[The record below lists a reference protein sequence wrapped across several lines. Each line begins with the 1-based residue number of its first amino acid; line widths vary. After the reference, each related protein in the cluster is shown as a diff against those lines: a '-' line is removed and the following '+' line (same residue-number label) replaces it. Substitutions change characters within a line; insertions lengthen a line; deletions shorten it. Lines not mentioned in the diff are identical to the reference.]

1 MLKIFN
7 HLKINYRIRVLK
19 VRIGLEGV
27 QPRTANEQILE
38 SNQNLVRL
46 SLQSNKG
53 LEPGHPPLPEVEIQ
67 ISNLDNLKMSK
78 F

>member
-7 HLKINYRIRVLK
+7 HLKINYRIK
-19 VRIGLEGV
+19 VRVGSEGV

-46 SLQSNKG
+46 SLQLNKG

>member
-7 HLKINYRIRVLK
+7 HLKINYRIK
-19 VRIGLEGV
+19 VRVGSEGV
-27 QPRTANEQILE
+27 QLRTANEQILE
-38 SNQNLVRL
+38 SNLVRL